1 MKRLPKTNSIPAREI
16 AKRSIPSLLLLFL
29 TFFLGSVGAA
39 AAVTP
44 TAPLPPPVAVDTA
57 REGSSWEER
66 VRRGEQRQLERTRET
81 REVLVE
87 WRWEPGGKRY
97 GAPWEPVAARKRWD
111 GGSLSARVNAV
122 RWLTGTVDGGVEW
135 RLDERWGVIAGGA
148 WTSWSWRDGKR
159 RYALWSVTAEGRRY
173 LGAAGRWH
181 AGVFA
186 HAGEFNRKLGTTG
199 RQGNYAGGGMA
210 AGYALPLGGA
220 WMLDVTLGAGYTRA
234 EYDRYRLE
242 NGTRVRAGEV
252 VKNYWGVNRV
262 AVTLAWKIF

>member
-1 MKRLPKTNSIPAREI
+1 MK
-16 AKRSIPSLLLLFL
+16 KRTILLLFL
-29 TFFLGSVGAA
+29 TILGSASAA
-39 AAVTP
+39 RATVAA
-44 TAPLPPPVAVDTA
+44 LPFPVAADTA

-87 WRWEPGGKRY
+87 RRWEPGGKRY
-97 GAPWEPVAARKRWD
+97 GAPREPVTARKRWD
-111 GGSLSARVNAV
+111 GGSLSARVNAA

-135 RLDERWGVIAGGA
+135 RLDERWGVIVEGA

-159 RYALWSVTAEGRRY
+159 RHALWNVTAEGRRY

-186 HAGEFNRKLGTTG
+186 HAGEFNRKPGTTG
-199 RQGNYAGGGMA
+199 KQGKTGGGGVA

-220 WMLDVTLGAGYTRA
+220 WTLDVTLGAGYTRA

-242 NGTRVRAGEV
+242 NGTRVHAGEV

-262 AVTLAWKIF
+262 AVTLAWKILP